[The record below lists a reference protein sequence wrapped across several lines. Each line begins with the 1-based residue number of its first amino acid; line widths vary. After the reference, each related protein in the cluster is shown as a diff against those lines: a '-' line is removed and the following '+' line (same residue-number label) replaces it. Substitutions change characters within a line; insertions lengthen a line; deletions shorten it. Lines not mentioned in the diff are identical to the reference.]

1 MIRAKAKF
9 ISKRGRGSS
18 ISQRIGAS
26 LFTTFLILLLTV
38 ILFPGFF
45 APYDPLE
52 LDVVNRLQAP
62 SKAHLFGTDEG
73 GRDIFS
79 RVLYGA
85 RESVGASIII
95 VLMASGVGTIL
106 GAIAGWFGGKIDFY
120 LMRLVDVFLSF
131 PYLVLAMALAASL
144 GRDMRSAILA
154 LILVW
159 WPSYARMVR
168 GQVLSIKERL
178 FIRAARTVGASNS
191 QILFWH
197 IIPHTY
203 RTVGVRASMDVGY
216 VLISITGLSF
226 LGLGAQNPSPE
237 WGLMISNARSYVLAS
252 WWYSVFPGIAI
263 LLVVSLFIYAADR
276 FSGAER

>member
-1 MIRAKAKF
+1 MTLLKNRLKVVTGHFSSFRKRIQTWIF
-9 ISKRGRGSS
+9 I
-18 ISQRIGAS
+18 A
-26 LFTTFLILLLTV
+26 FLLLLLT
-38 ILFPGFF
+38 LMFFPSAF
-45 APYDPLE
+45 APSDPFE

-62 SKAHLFGTDEG
+62 SKLHFFGTDEG
-73 GRDIFS
+73 GRDIYS
-79 RVLYGA
+79 RVIFGTK
-85 RESVGASIII
+85 ESVGSAIII
-95 VLMASGVGTIL
+95 VLLASGIGTLL
-106 GAIAGWFGGKIDFY
+106 GAVSGWFGGKLDWF
-120 LMRLVDVFLSF
+120 LMRMVDVFLSF
-131 PYLVLAMALAASL
+131 PYLVLAMAIAASL

-178 FIRAARTVGASNS
+178 FIRATRTLGANNP

-216 VLISITGLSF
+216 VLISLTGLSF

-263 LLVVSLFIYAADR
+263 LLVVSIFIYAADK
-276 FSGAER
+276 FSGIEK

>member
-1 MIRAKAKF
+1 MIRTKAKF
-9 ISKRGRGSS
+9 SSRRGRKSS

-26 LFTTFLILLLTV
+26 LFTTFVILLLTV

-52 LDVVNRLQAP
+52 LDVINRLQAP
-62 SKAHLFGTDEG
+62 SKAHFFGTDEG

-85 RESVGASIII
+85 KDSVGASIII
-95 VLMASGVGTIL
+95 VLMASGLGTIL

-120 LMRLVDVFLSF
+120 LMRIVDVFLSF

-178 FIRAARTVGASNS
+178 FIRAARTVGANDF

-216 VLISITGLSF
+216 VLISLTGLSF

-263 LLVVSLFIYAADR
+263 LVVVSLFIYAADR
-276 FSGAER
+276 FSRTER

>member
-1 MIRAKAKF
+1 MIREKANF
-9 ISKRGRGSS
+9 FSKRGRGSS

-26 LFTTFLILLLTV
+26 LFTTFVILLLTV

-79 RVLYGA
+79 RVLYGT

>member
-1 MIRAKAKF
+1 MIRTRVNS
-9 ISKRGRGSS
+9 ISKRGRKSS
-18 ISQRIGAS
+18 VSQKIGVS
-26 LFTTFLILLLTV
+26 FFTTFVILLLTV

-52 LDVVNRLQAP
+52 LDVINRLQAP
-62 SKAHLFGTDEG
+62 SKAHIFGTDEG
-73 GRDIFS
+73 GRDIYS
-79 RVLYGA
+79 RVLYGTKD
-85 RESVGASIII
+85 SVGASIII
-95 VLMASGVGTIL
+95 VLMASGLGTIL
-106 GAIAGWFGGKIDFY
+106 GAIAGWFGGKTDFY
-120 LMRLVDVFLSF
+120 LMRIVDVFLSF

-178 FIRAARTVGASNS
+178 FIRAARTVGASS
-191 QILFWH
+191 YQILFWH

-216 VLISITGLSF
+216 VLISLTGLSF

-276 FSGAER
+276 FSGVEK

>member
-1 MIRAKAKF
+1 MIRTGVNF
-9 ISKRGRGSS
+9 ISKRGRNSS
-18 ISQRIGAS
+18 VSQKIGVS
-26 LFTTFLILLLTV
+26 FFTTFVILLLTV

-52 LDVVNRLQAP
+52 LNVINRLQAP
-62 SKAHLFGTDEG
+62 SKAHIFGTDEG

-85 RESVGASIII
+85 KDSVGASIII
-95 VLMASGVGTIL
+95 VLMASGFGTIL

-120 LMRLVDVFLSF
+120 LMRIVDVFLSF

-178 FIRAARTVGASNS
+178 FIRAARTVGASS
-191 QILFWH
+191 YQILFWH

-216 VLISITGLSF
+216 VLISLTGLSF

-263 LLVVSLFIYAADR
+263 LLVVSLFVYAADR
-276 FSGAER
+276 FSGVKK

>member
-1 MIRAKAKF
+1 MIRLRSKIFSNRGKSAK
-9 ISKRGRGSS
+9 ISHKVGTWSFS
-18 ISQRIGAS
+18 A
-26 LFTTFLILLLTV
+26 FVILLLTV
-38 ILFPGFF
+38 IFFPGLF

-52 LDVVNRLQAP
+52 LDVINRLQAP

-79 RVLYGA
+79 RVLYGTKD
-85 RESVGASIII
+85 SVGASMVI
-95 VLMASGVGTIL
+95 VLMASGTGTIL
-106 GAIAGWFGGKIDFY
+106 GAIAGWFGGRIDFY
-120 LMRLVDVFLSF
+120 LMRMVDVFLSF

-178 FIRAARTVGASNS
+178 FIRAARTVGASNF

-216 VLISITGLSF
+216 VLISLTGLSF

-237 WGLMISNARSYVLAS
+237 WGLMISNARSYVLDS

>member
-1 MIRAKAKF
+1 MIRTGVNF
-9 ISKRGRGSS
+9 ISKRGRKSS
-18 ISQRIGAS
+18 VSQKIGVS
-26 LFTTFLILLLTV
+26 FFTTFVILLLTV

-52 LDVVNRLQAP
+52 LNVINRLQAP
-62 SKAHLFGTDEG
+62 SKAHIFGTDEG

-85 RESVGASIII
+85 KDSVGASIII
-95 VLMASGVGTIL
+95 VLMASGLGTIL

-120 LMRLVDVFLSF
+120 LMRIVDVFLSF

-178 FIRAARTVGASNS
+178 FIRAARTVGASS
-191 QILFWH
+191 YQILFWH

-216 VLISITGLSF
+216 VLISLTGLSF

-252 WWYSVFPGIAI
+252 WWYSVFTGIAI

-276 FSGAER
+276 FSGVEK

>member
-1 MIRAKAKF
+1 
-9 ISKRGRGSS
+9 
-18 ISQRIGAS
+18 
-26 LFTTFLILLLTV
+26 
-38 ILFPGFF
+38 
-45 APYDPLE
+45 
-52 LDVVNRLQAP
+52 
-62 SKAHLFGTDEG
+62 
-73 GRDIFS
+73 
-79 RVLYGA
+79 
-85 RESVGASIII
+85 
-95 VLMASGVGTIL
+95 
-106 GAIAGWFGGKIDFY
+106 
-120 LMRLVDVFLSF
+120 
-131 PYLVLAMALAASL
+131 MALAASL

>member
-1 MIRAKAKF
+1 M
-9 ISKRGRGSS
+9 
-18 ISQRIGAS
+18 SQKIGVS
-26 LFTTFLILLLTV
+26 FFTTFVILLLTV

-52 LDVVNRLQAP
+52 LNVINRLQAP
-62 SKAHLFGTDEG
+62 SKAHIFGTDEG

-85 RESVGASIII
+85 KDSVGASIII
-95 VLMASGVGTIL
+95 VLMASGLGTIL

-120 LMRLVDVFLSF
+120 LMRIVDVFLSF

-178 FIRAARTVGASNS
+178 FIRAARTVGASS
-191 QILFWH
+191 YQILFWH

-216 VLISITGLSF
+216 VLISLTGLSF

-276 FSGAER
+276 FSGVEK

>member
-1 MIRAKAKF
+1 MTLLKNRF
-9 ISKRGRGSS
+9 IVATRHFPSFRKR
-18 ISQRIGAS
+18 IQAWIFIAC
-26 LFTTFLILLLTV
+26 LVLLLT
-38 ILFPGFF
+38 LMFFPSTF
-45 APYDPLE
+45 APSDPFE
-52 LDVVNRLQAP
+52 LDVVNRLQVP
-62 SKAHLFGTDEG
+62 SKLHFFGTDEG
-73 GRDIFS
+73 GRDIYS
-79 RVLYGA
+79 RVIFGTK
-85 RESVGASIII
+85 ESVGSAIII
-95 VLMASGVGTIL
+95 VLLASGIGTLL
-106 GAIAGWFGGKIDFY
+106 GAVSGWFGGKLDWF
-120 LMRLVDVFLSF
+120 LMRMVDVFLSF
-131 PYLVLAMALAASL
+131 PYLVLAMAIAASL

-178 FIRAARTVGASNS
+178 FIRATRTLGASNP

-216 VLISITGLSF
+216 VLISLTGLSF
-226 LGLGAQNPSPE
+226 LGLGAQNPNPE

-263 LLVVSLFIYAADR
+263 LLVVSLFIYAADK
-276 FSGAER
+276 FSGIEK

>member
-1 MIRAKAKF
+1 MIRLKAKIF
-9 ISKRGRGSS
+9 SNRGQVAS
-18 ISQRIGAS
+18 ISHRIS
-26 LFTTFLILLLTV
+26 IWIFSIFVILLLAV
-38 ILFPGFF
+38 ILFPGLF
-45 APYDPLE
+45 APFDPLE
-52 LDVVNRLQAP
+52 LDVINRLQAP

-79 RVLYGA
+79 RVLYGTKD
-85 RESVGASIII
+85 SVGASMVI
-95 VLMASGVGTIL
+95 VLMASATGTIL

-120 LMRLVDVFLSF
+120 LMRMVDVFLSF

-178 FIRAARTVGASNS
+178 FIRAARTVGANNY

-197 IIPHTY
+197 IIPHAY

-216 VLISITGLSF
+216 VLISLTGLSF

-252 WWYSVFPGIAI
+252 WWYSVFPGLAI

>member
-1 MIRAKAKF
+1 MIRTGVNF
-9 ISKRGRGSS
+9 ISKRGRKSS
-18 ISQRIGAS
+18 VSQKIGVS
-26 LFTTFLILLLTV
+26 FFTTFVILLLTV

-52 LDVVNRLQAP
+52 LNVINRLQAP
-62 SKAHLFGTDEG
+62 SKAHIFGTDEG

-85 RESVGASIII
+85 KDSVGASIII
-95 VLMASGVGTIL
+95 VLMASGLGTIL

-120 LMRLVDVFLSF
+120 LMRIVDVFLSF

-178 FIRAARTVGASNS
+178 FIRAARTVGASS
-191 QILFWH
+191 YQILFWH

-216 VLISITGLSF
+216 VLISLTGLSF

-276 FSGAER
+276 FSGVEK

>member
-1 MIRAKAKF
+1 MIRTKAKF
-9 ISKRGRGSS
+9 ILRRGRKSS

-26 LFTTFLILLLTV
+26 LFTTFVILLLTV

-52 LDVVNRLQAP
+52 LDVINRLQAP

-85 RESVGASIII
+85 KESVGASIII
-95 VLMASGVGTIL
+95 VLMASGLGTIL

-120 LMRLVDVFLSF
+120 LMRIVDVFLSF

-178 FIRAARTVGASNS
+178 FIRAARTVGANNF

-216 VLISITGLSF
+216 VLISLTGLSF

-263 LLVVSLFIYAADR
+263 LVVVSLFIYAADR

>member
-1 MIRAKAKF
+1 MTLLKNKTKVASSRPSSLRKRIQTWIF
-9 ISKRGRGSS
+9 I
-18 ISQRIGAS
+18 
-26 LFTTFLILLLTV
+26 TFLVLLLAV
-38 ILFPGFF
+38 MFFPSAF
-45 APYDPLE
+45 APSDPLQ
-52 LDVVNRLQAP
+52 LDVINRLQAP
-62 SKAHLFGTDEG
+62 SKSHLFGTDEG
-73 GRDIFS
+73 GRDIYS
-79 RVLYGA
+79 RVIFGA
-85 RESVGASIII
+85 KESVGASLII
-95 VLMASGVGTIL
+95 VLFASGIGTLL
-106 GAIAGWFGGKIDFY
+106 GAVAGWFGGKVDWF
-120 LMRLVDVFLSF
+120 LMRMVDVFLSF

-178 FIRAARTVGASNS
+178 FIRATRTLGANNS
-191 QILFWH
+191 QILIWH

-216 VLISITGLSF
+216 VLISLTGLSF

-263 LLVVSLFIYAADR
+263 LLVVSLFIYVADK
-276 FSGAER
+276 FSGIEK

>member
-1 MIRAKAKF
+1 MIRTKAKF
-9 ISKRGRGSS
+9 ILRRVRKSS

-26 LFTTFLILLLTV
+26 LFTTFVILLLTV

-52 LDVVNRLQAP
+52 LDVINRLQAP

-85 RESVGASIII
+85 KESVGASIII
-95 VLMASGVGTIL
+95 VLMASGLGTIL

-120 LMRLVDVFLSF
+120 LMRIVDVFLSF

-178 FIRAARTVGASNS
+178 FIRAARTVGANDF
-191 QILFWH
+191 QILSWH

-216 VLISITGLSF
+216 VLISLTGLSF

-263 LLVVSLFIYAADR
+263 LIVVSLFIYAADR

>member
-1 MIRAKAKF
+1 MIRTKAKF
-9 ISKRGRGSS
+9 ILRRGRKSS

-26 LFTTFLILLLTV
+26 LFTTFVILLLTV

-52 LDVVNRLQAP
+52 LDVINRLQAP

-85 RESVGASIII
+85 KESVGASIII
-95 VLMASGVGTIL
+95 VLMASGLGTIL

-120 LMRLVDVFLSF
+120 LMRIVDVFLSF

-178 FIRAARTVGASNS
+178 FIRAARTVGANDF
-191 QILFWH
+191 QILFY
-197 IIPHTY
+197 P
-203 RTVGVRASMDVGY
+203 
-216 VLISITGLSF
+216 
-226 LGLGAQNPSPE
+226 
-237 WGLMISNARSYVLAS
+237 
-252 WWYSVFPGIAI
+252 
-263 LLVVSLFIYAADR
+263 
-276 FSGAER
+276 